1 MMMKTKKS
9 HSGWFYQLPY
19 SIDVPGKCTMYL
31 ANVYLLWTFCLQ
43 NIKSWLMSCTDQ
55 TLRKNLSE

>member
-9 HSGWFYQLPY
+9 HSGWY

-55 TLRKNLSE
+55 TLQKNLSE

>member
-1 MMMKTKKS
+1 MMKTKKS
-9 HSGWFYQLPY
+9 HSGWY

-31 ANVYLLWTFCLQ
+31 AYVYLLWTFCLQ

-55 TLRKNLSE
+55 TLQKNLSE